1 MELDDVL
8 VQAFTRRARLRMIQL
23 MRTAE
28 ERYAASKR
36 PSLPPSPSL
45 SVARAKQFAAQGAT
59 ATIAAMTG
67 AAIALLSAPPPAGIK
82 AGTLSAGAAESS
94 PIEIATGM
102 LTEMFKTAVQQV
114 KTGGSAKSTPRQL
127 FS

>member
-1 MELDDVL
+1 MVELDDIL

-28 ERYAASKR
+28 DRYAASRR
-36 PSLPPSPSL
+36 PPLPPSPSL
-45 SVARAKQFAAQGAT
+45 SAARAKQFAAQGAA
-59 ATIAAMTG
+59 ATVAAMTG
-67 AAIALLSAPPPAGIK
+67 APVAPPVAGGK
-82 AGTLSAGAAESS
+82 AGAKDGGAVENS

-102 LTEMFKTAVQQV
+102 LTDMFKTAFQQC
-114 KTGGSAKSTPRQL
+114 KTSGSAKSTPRQL